1 VDNTTHLTP
10 YVYDL
15 KVCDP
20 ITAYSIPSL
29 AISVYPDHPLHH
41 AHDPLQKPEEEEK
54 EVNYLNPYI
63 RSYQVD
69 HPSRY
74 QESLLA

>member
-1 VDNTTHLTP
+1 MTHLIP
-10 YVYDL
+10 FVYVL

-20 ITAYSIPSL
+20 TTAYSIPSL

-41 AHDPLQKPEEEEK
+41 AHDPLQEGEGEER
-54 EVNYLNPYI
+54 EVNYLNPCI